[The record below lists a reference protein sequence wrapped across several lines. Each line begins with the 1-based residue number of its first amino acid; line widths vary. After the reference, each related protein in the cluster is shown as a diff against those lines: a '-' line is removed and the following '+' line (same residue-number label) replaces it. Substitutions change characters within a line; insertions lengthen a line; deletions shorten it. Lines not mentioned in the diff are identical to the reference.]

1 MTSKMFYL
9 WPSLFGEVS
18 HGLNDVHGW
27 INGQKRASH
36 SFIKMLSG
44 DYSSVLEAAPYIVA
58 TNRLGYKLKT
68 ITHSIQFNMI
78 PDGIRNKFL
87 LEINSH
93 VVYKESVE
101 RSLGKAAKRPYD
113 VKALKAFIESGYDW
127 NSFKATNRKRL
138 TRIADI
144 NLGLS
149 ICGIKAIETG
159 KRAEISASWANGL
172 IRSFVTKINKDE
184 ITTYHNKGINVI
196 ANSGAYLHGMATKMF
211 IAYDCAHLI
220 SEEERELVGARV
232 WDDCTSQYI
241 VMPEEVPDQ
250 ILIDGLHEFVE
261 SRRRCIPMAEVK
273 AVVAQRPAL
282 TKHVEDYFKVRQVH
296 D

>member
-1 MTSKMFYL
+1 MISKIIYL

-18 HGLNDVHGW
+18 HRLNDIHGW
-27 INGQKRASH
+27 IDGQKRASDG
-36 SFIKMLSG
+36 FIKLLSG
-44 DYSSVLEAAPYIVA
+44 DYSAVLEAAPYIVA

-68 ITHSIQFNMI
+68 ITHSIQFNTI

-101 RSLGKAAKRPYD
+101 QSLGKEAKKPYD
-113 VKALKAFIESGYDW
+113 VKALKAFIESDCDW
-127 NSFKATNRKRL
+127 DVLKTTNKKRL

-149 ICGIKAIETG
+149 VCGVKAIETG
-159 KRAEISASWANGL
+159 KRANTSAAWVNGL
-172 IRSFVTKINKDE
+172 IRSFVTKINKE
-184 ITTYHNKGINVI
+184 GINTYHNKGINVI
-196 ANSGAYLHGMATKMF
+196 ANSGTYLHGMATKLF

-232 WDDCTSQYI
+232 WEDCASQYTI
-241 VMPEEVPDQ
+241 IPEEVPDH
-250 ILIDGLHEFVE
+250 ILMDGLHGFVE
-261 SRRRCIPMAEVK
+261 SRRRCIPMAEIRT
-273 AVVAQRPAL
+273 VVAQRPAL
-282 TKHVEDYFKVRQVH
+282 AKHVEDYFKVRQVH